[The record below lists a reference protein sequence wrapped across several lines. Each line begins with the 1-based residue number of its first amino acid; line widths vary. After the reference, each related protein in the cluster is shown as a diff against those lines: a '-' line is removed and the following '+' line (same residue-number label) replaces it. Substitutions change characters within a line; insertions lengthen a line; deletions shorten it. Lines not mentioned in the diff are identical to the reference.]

1 MPKDKNFYTTALRL
15 VPDPRTTASAD
26 DLRAQFDLSMRLY
39 NLLNE
44 MTFAVDRINGVRT
57 SLDDRA
63 SKLPANDAR
72 AKRLGTA
79 AAQVDKIHRKIAAT
93 TEGGMITGEERLR

>member
-57 SLDDRA
+57 SLDDRP
-63 SKLPANDAR
+63 SKLPANDAVG
-72 AKRLGTA
+72 KRLGTA
-79 AAQVDKIHRKIAAT
+79 SAQVDESRRKIVAT
-93 TEGGMITGEERLR
+93 DEGGKFT